1 MSPLPLDRV
10 QQARP
15 FSKTGID
22 FAGPIMIRSSR
33 LRKAPTTKAYIAIF
47 ICMVTKA
54 IHIELVSNLSTE
66 AFIASLKRFISRRG
80 NPQIIYS
87 DNGTNFIGA
96 RNQLRDLS
104 LFLKSKENNHEIQNF
119 LSSTEIT
126 WKLIPPRSPHWGGLW
141 EAAVKSAKFHLT
153 KLLGNTCLTF
163 EELSTLLVQIEAILN
178 SRPLYPLSND
188 PNDLLP
194 LTPGH
199 FLIGAPLISYPERD
213 LSRTHT
219 NRLSYWKVCSKLQ
232 QEFWRKWSVDYL
244 HRLQHRPKWQLPQQ
258 NLAIN
263 QLVLIQSED
272 RPPLNWPLG
281 RILELLTGRDGK
293 VRAARVKTAEGEYV
307 RPIIKLAPLP
317 ISD

>member
-1 MSPLPLDRV
+1 MEKASKKKQKDIPDIHMGLNSDFLTLLPAPLYTKTNDYLDI
-10 QQARP
+10 
-15 FSKTGID
+15 ID
-22 FAGPIMIRSSR
+22 
-33 LRKAPTTKAYIAIF
+33 L
-47 ICMVTKA
+47 
-54 IHIELVSNLSTE
+54 LW
-66 AFIASLKRFISRRG
+66 SLTILL
-80 NPQIIYS
+80 Y
-87 DNGTNFIGA
+87 A

-104 LFLKSKENNHEIQNF
+104 VLLKSKENNQEIQNF

-126 WKLIPPRSPHWGGLW
+126 WKLIPPRSPNWGGLW
-141 EAAVKSAKFHLT
+141 QAAVKSAKSYLT

-163 EELSTLLVQIEAILN
+163 EELSTLLVQIEALLN
-178 SRPLYPLSND
+178 SRPLYLLIR

-199 FLIGAPLISYPERD
+199 FLIGAPLTSYPERD
-213 LSRTHT
+213 LFRTPT

-232 QEFWRKWSVDYL
+232 QEFWKIWYVDYL
-244 HRLQHRPKWQLPQQ
+244 YCLQHRPRWQLPQQ
-258 NLAIN
+258 NLAIK
-263 QLVLIQSED
+263 QLVLIQSEY

-293 VRAARVKTAEGEYV
+293 VRAAREKTAEGEYV